1 MLLVRWPLVPTT
13 FAGFPPPVNHCK
25 RLMFKH
31 ERFVPKNVNTEP
43 AHVCESHI
51 LSLTARGPAV
61 KPTFLI
67 FLFSHANS
75 NVKCTVVFFS
85 GQSYSHFEYGLW
97 IMRIKI
103 KSKAGN
109 IFNEPGSL
117 HCFRVKTIDTAS

>member
-13 FAGFPPPVNHCK
+13 FAGFPPPVNHYK
-25 RLMFKH
+25 GLMFKH
-31 ERFVPKNVNTEP
+31 ERLVPKNVNTEP

-51 LSLTARGPAV
+51 SLAARGPAV
-61 KPTFLI
+61 KCTFLI

-75 NVKCTVVFFS
+75 KVYSSLFS

-97 IMRIKI
+97 RMRIKI

-117 HCFRVKTIDTAS
+117 HCFRVEAIDTAS